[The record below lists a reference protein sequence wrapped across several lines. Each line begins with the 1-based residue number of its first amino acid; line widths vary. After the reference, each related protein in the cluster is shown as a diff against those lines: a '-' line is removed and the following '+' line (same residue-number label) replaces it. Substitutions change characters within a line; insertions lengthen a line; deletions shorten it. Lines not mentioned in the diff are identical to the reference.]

1 MNLEKTALTQW
12 ICEEMDVYSIINKV
26 STAAIPKL
34 NKDIGKTYIVYL
46 LVITA
51 RIVCIMWGK
60 SGIFHKPVP
69 ITLYLEQI

>member
-12 ICEEMDVYSIINKV
+12 ICEEMDVYSDINKL

-51 RIVCIMWGK
+51 RIVCI
-60 SGIFHKPVP
+60 
-69 ITLYLEQI
+69 T